1 SKKNVENALS
11 GDPLS
16 FRRFRTSRSSLSFR
30 LRILEAY
37 NMSSDLAEHIIAFEA
52 QMVLYDISDALM
64 SRAFPT
70 MLRGP
75 ARMWYSR
82 LKPLSVSSFDQL
94 VREFK
99 FNFLANAKS
108 KPSIAAFLN
117 LS

>member
-1 SKKNVENALS
+1 
-11 GDPLS
+11 
-16 FRRFRTSRSSLSFR
+16 
-30 LRILEAY
+30 
-37 NMSSDLAEHIIAFEA
+37 MSSDLAEHIIAFEA
-52 QMVLYDISDALM
+52 QMAVYDISDALM

-82 LKPLSVSSFDQL
+82 LKPLLVLSFNQL

-117 LS
+117 QS